1 MAGNFTMMRDET
13 TAAAIRACAESRHLP
28 EPNTEKW
35 LAMATPSRMGLLDI
49 VERLKL
55 RTGQLI
61 AAIDLLD
68 EIEIR
73 EGVSPAETLKRED
86 IRRACTQGGSG
97 PWRAAAFIDTLRA
110 IRFPRLKLAIEQL
123 SSEVA
128 ALKLPAGV
136 RVELPKDLGSDELVI
151 RVSARTGR
159 ELEKLI
165 DTLGEK
171 KTGLL
176 RIVKM
181 IGGDDDLDLTP
192 SPSPHRKG
200 SGK

>member
-1 MAGNFTMMRDET
+1 MMRDET

-28 EPNTEKW
+28 QSHTEKW

-49 VERLKL
+49 AERLKL
-55 RTGQLI
+55 RTGQLV

-73 EGVSPAETLKRED
+73 EGWSPAETLLRAEVQ
-86 IRRACTQGGSG
+86 RACATGGSG
-97 PWRAAAFIDTLRA
+97 PWRAAAFLEALRA
-110 IRFPRLKLAIEQL
+110 IRFPRLKLALEHL

-128 ALKLPAGV
+128 ALKLPTGV

-151 RVSARTGR
+151 RVSARTGG

-165 DTLGEK
+165 EALGQK
-171 KTGLL
+171 KSGLV
-176 RIVKM
+176 RIAKM
-181 IGGDDDLDLTP
+181 IGGDEDAE
-192 SPSPHRKG
+192 R
-200 SGK
+200 

>member
-1 MAGNFTMMRDET
+1 MMRDET
-13 TAAAIRACAESRHLP
+13 TAAAIRACAASHHLP
-28 EPNTEKW
+28 ESHTEKW

-49 VERLKL
+49 AERLKL

-73 EGVSPAETLKRED
+73 EGVPPAAILLRDEVQ
-86 IRRACTQGGSG
+86 RACTLPGSG
-97 PWRAAAFIDTLRA
+97 PWRAAAFLDALRA
-110 IRFPRLKLAIEQL
+110 IRFPRLKLAMERL

-151 RVSARTGR
+151 RISARTER
-159 ELEKLI
+159 ELENLI
-165 DTLGEK
+165 DAVAAK
-171 KTGLL
+171 KAGLV
-176 RIVKM
+176 RIANL
-181 IGGDDDLDLTP
+181 IGGDDDAESNDE
-192 SPSPHRKG
+192 
-200 SGK
+200 

>member
-1 MAGNFTMMRDET
+1 MMRDET
-13 TAAAIRACAESRHLP
+13 TAAAIRACAANRHLP
-28 EPNTEKW
+28 EPHTEKW

-49 VERLKL
+49 AERLKL
-55 RTGQLI
+55 RTGQLV

-73 EGVSPAETLKRED
+73 EGSSPAEILARDE
-86 IRRACTQGGSG
+86 IQRACTLPGSG
-97 PWRAAAFIDTLRA
+97 PWRAAAFIDALRA
-110 IRFPRLKLAIEQL
+110 IRFPRLKVAMERL

-159 ELEKLI
+159 ELENLI
-165 DTLGEK
+165 DALAAK
-171 KTGLL
+171 KTGLA
-176 RIVKM
+176 RIAAVM
-181 IGGDDDLDLTP
+181 GGDDDEQ
-192 SPSPHRKG
+192 
-200 SGK
+200 